1 MGENIYKSYLMR
13 GKYPK
18 ICKGLKQ
25 VNIRK
30 ANTQIHTVERQ
41 WTFLE
46 SRYSD
51 AQLSR
56 YSTLLIHQKYQSQ
69 TNMRF
74 QVLPV
79 KIAFTKKMDQ
89 IEYFW
94 GCRRKS
100 VYTVS
105 EDI

>member
-1 MGENIYKSYLMR
+1 MGENIYKTHLIR

-25 VNIRK
+25 VNIIK
-30 ANTQIHTVERQ
+30 TNTQLHTVERE

-46 SRYSD
+46 SGHAV

-56 YSTLLIHQKYQSQ
+56 FFTPLIIR
-69 TNMRF
+69 N
-74 QVLPV
+74 
-79 KIAFTKKMDQ
+79 TKQPLSKRW
-89 IEYFW
+89 IKSNFW
-94 GCRRKS
+94 GCRRQFA
-100 VYTVS
+100 YTVS